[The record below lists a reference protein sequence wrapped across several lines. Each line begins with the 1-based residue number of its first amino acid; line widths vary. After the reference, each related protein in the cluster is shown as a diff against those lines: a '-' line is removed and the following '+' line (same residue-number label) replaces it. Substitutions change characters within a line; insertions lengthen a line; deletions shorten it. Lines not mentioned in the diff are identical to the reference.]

1 MHNNCRRCER
11 EVITVAP
18 EATVFEIAD
27 AMDEHSIGCVVV
39 TDPAGRPLGI
49 VTDRDL
55 VRRVVAAGRD
65 AEKTRAR
72 DVMSGDVATASAN
85 DPLPRVIEI
94 MRARGI
100 RRLPLVEHGQ
110 VSAIVALDD
119 IVAEL
124 SSDLWN
130 MSETARIELR
140 EAQRTSRRRR
150 LREAREEA
158 LEELRS
164 QALHLGNE
172 ARGFLHKEL
181 GSLLESL
188 RGRRT

>member
-11 EVITVAP
+11 EVVTVPP

-39 TDPAGRPLGI
+39 TDAADRPLGI

-55 VRRVVAAGRD
+55 VLRVVAAGRD

-72 DVMSGDVATASAN
+72 DVMSGNLATAATTEN
-85 DPLPRVIEI
+85 LPRVIEI
-94 MRARGI
+94 MRARGV
-100 RRLPLVEHGQ
+100 RRLPLVEHGR
-110 VSAIVALDD
+110 VAGIVTLDD

-124 SSDLWN
+124 ASDLWN
-130 MSETARIELR
+130 VDEAARVELR

-164 QALHLGNE
+164 QLLHLGHE
-172 ARGFLHKEL
+172 AREL
-181 GSLLESL
+181 LRAEVTSLL
-188 RGRRT
+188 RRSGE

>member
-1 MHNNCRRCER
+1 MPKNCRHCER
-11 EVITVAP
+11 DVITVDP

-27 AMDEHSIGCVVV
+27 AMDEHSVGCVVV
-39 TDPAGRPLGI
+39 TDPKGSAIGI

-72 DVMSGDVATASAN
+72 DVMSGDIVTADVN
-85 DPLPRVIEI
+85 ERLPRVIEI
-94 MRARGI
+94 MRTRGI
-100 RRLPLVEHGQ
+100 RRLPLVEDGRLVGI
-110 VSAIVALDD
+110 VSLDD
-119 IVAEL
+119 ILGEL

-130 MSETARIELR
+130 VSEAVRIELR

-150 LREAREEA
+150 QREAREEA

-164 QALHLGNE
+164 QLLHLGRD
-172 ARGFLHKEL
+172 AREL
-181 GSLLESL
+181 L
-188 RGRRT
+188 RGELAGLLRRSG